1 MQQEKGGLGL
11 YDLAK
16 VLMSPLFFSF
26 SLSNQE
32 KNVSMLMLELGI
44 RGMQMVKLKSLN
56 MWQQT
61 TKIMIQQDKLISYP
75 LFNPHI

>member
-1 MQQEKGGLGL
+1 VQQETGGLGL

-44 RGMQMVKLKSLN
+44 TG
-56 MWQQT
+56 
-61 TKIMIQQDKLISYP
+61 
-75 LFNPHI
+75 